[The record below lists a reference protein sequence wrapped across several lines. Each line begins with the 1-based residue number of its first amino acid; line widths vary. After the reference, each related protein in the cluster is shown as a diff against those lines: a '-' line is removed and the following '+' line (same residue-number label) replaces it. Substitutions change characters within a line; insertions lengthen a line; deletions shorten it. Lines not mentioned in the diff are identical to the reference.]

1 MKRIAM
7 FSAMLLVAASLFAVS
22 SADIQAAA
30 AQLNVPY
37 DELEA
42 LVLKYNSTS
51 NTSDGSDAIPL
62 ETIYADF
69 TDNSISSEMK
79 YNGKT
84 LCISFTVDSLM
95 SNHLYGTWSFG
106 NTSKYR
112 YVITAPNSV
121 LHGFHSD
128 VYFSAYP
135 DDSEAGKLMN
145 ISKGQTITVEG
156 RCEIEASVPFIYI
169 NILGAKIL

>member
-1 MKRIAM
+1 MRRIAM
-7 FSAMLLVAASLFAVS
+7 LSVMLLAAALLFAVS
-22 SADIQAAA
+22 SADIQSAAM
-30 AQLNVPY
+30 QLNVPY
-37 DELEA
+37 NELEA

-51 NTSDGSDAIPL
+51 TTSDGADVIPL

-95 SNHLYGTWSFG
+95 SNHLYGDGFSG
-106 NTSKYR
+106 NISKYR
-112 YVITAPNSV
+112 YVITAPNAI

-128 VYFSAYP
+128 VDFYAYP

-145 ISKGQTITVEG
+145 ISSGQTITVEG
-156 RCEIEASVPFIYI
+156 RCEIDVTFPIIYI

>member
-1 MKRIAM
+1 MRRIAM
-7 FSAMLLVAASLFAVS
+7 LSAILLAAASLFAVS
-22 SADIQAAA
+22 SAYIQSAAM
-30 AQLNVPY
+30 QLNVPY

-84 LCISFTVDSLM
+84 LCISFTVYSLM
-95 SNHLYGTWSFG
+95 SNHLSFG

-156 RCEIEASVPFIYI
+156 RCEVETFGSLIYI
-169 NILGAKIL
+169 NLLGARII